1 MTSLQKLRPPTAKMD
16 CDECKKVHA
25 ESASCWQA
33 YLAEKHLN
41 RCRRFNK
48 PSDRNPQK
56 QNELLRLYQLATA
69 HERVH
74 RARAHP
80 DKKHVVRLGDLKL
93 ILCKLREH
101 AYAIHR
107 GSALHC
113 SRCRSK
119 SNPIWD
125 GKRASRRLTHSPFLA
140 AGINICPD

>member
-1 MTSLQKLRPPTAKMD
+1 MTSLQKLRPPTAKID

-93 ILCKLREH
+93 ILCKLRGTHTQFIEE
-101 AYAIHR
+101 A
-107 GSALHC
+107 
-113 SRCRSK
+113 RCIAVAAAAKETLYGTESE
-119 SNPIWD
+119 
-125 GKRASRRLTHSPFLA
+125 RLA
-140 AGINICPD
+140 D